1 MGLFSL
7 FKKNARPAA
16 GAAKAEAEAEPD
28 ARLAADSE
36 ALRHNS
42 QALQRDIARAT
53 AMKID
58 AIESAMELDIFAEA
72 DAEPAWRGR
81 PRPAAG
87 AANGC
92 AGAGDGATLP
102 LLEQHSTAL
111 LGGAELPAA
120 PPHSAP
126 VVEESAILYANGQA
140 ELAEQMLQASL
151 AAQAGAEPGQRDRT
165 VWWLL
170 FDLYQL
176 GGRQER
182 FDDLSIDYASVF
194 ETSPPAWRA
203 AAPAAAWAG
212 VAPGAVLAGPLD
224 QRLAPQLERLAA
236 LAKGGGPLRLE
247 LGGLEAAT
255 AAGCALLLP
264 ALRAL
269 QAGGRELVV
278 TGAAE
283 LAGRLRAPLRVGQR
297 DDGAAPWLLLLELL
311 QLLGREKDFEECAM
325 DYCVTFEVS
334 PPSYAAA
341 PKVATAA
348 PQPSAAAAERFVLPA
363 LVGGADAAAL
373 LAAVRGYAEGRGG
386 LVFDCSRLARI
397 EFGAAH
403 QLVAAL
409 QALAAAGKKLELRDL
424 NHPVAALLRLL
435 GCADIAK
442 IYPHR
447 Y

>member
-1 MGLFSL
+1 MFSL
-7 FKKNARPAA
+7 FKKNPRPPAAPGNGADADAGARPAA
-16 GAAKAEAEAEPD
+16 AGET
-28 ARLAADSE
+28 
-36 ALRHNS
+36 LRQNS

-58 AIESAMELDIFAEA
+58 AIESAMELDIFA

-81 PRPAAG
+81 PRQAG
-87 AANGC
+87 ASVV
-92 AGAGDGATLP
+92 GDGATLP
-102 LLEQHSTAL
+102 LLGQHSTEL
-111 LGGAELPAA
+111 LGEAELPAT

-140 ELAEQMLQASL
+140 ALAEQMLRASL
-151 AAQAGAEPGQRDRT
+151 AEQAGAEPGRRDRT

-176 GGRQER
+176 SGQQER

-194 ETSPPAWRA
+194 ETSPPSWRA
-203 AAPAAAWAG
+203 GAAGAAAAWAG
-212 VAPGAVLAGPLD
+212 VAPGAVLGGPLD
-224 QRLAPQLERLAA
+224 ARLAPQLERLAA
-236 LAKGGGPLRLE
+236 LARGGGPLRLE
-247 LGGLEAAT
+247 LGGLDAVAP
-255 AAGCALLLP
+255 AGCALLLP
-264 ALRAL
+264 ALHAL

-283 LAGRLRAPLRVGQR
+283 LAGRIRAALQVGRR
-297 DDGAAPWLLLLELL
+297 DDGAAAWLLLLELL

-334 PPSYAAA
+334 PPSYVAA

-348 PQPSAAAAERFVLPA
+348 PQPSAAAAQRFVLPA
-363 LVGGADAAAL
+363 LVDGDAAAL
-373 LAAVRGYAEGRGG
+373 LRAVRDHAAGRGG

-409 QALAAAGKKLELRDL
+409 QALAADGKKLELRDL

>member
-7 FKKNARPAA
+7 FKKKPATPADA
-16 GAAKAEAEAEPD
+16 GAD

-58 AIESAMELDIFAEA
+58 AIESAMELDIFAGA

-102 LLEQHSTAL
+102 LLDQHSTAL

-203 AAPAAAWAG
+203 PAPAAAWAG

-224 QRLAPQLERLAA
+224 LRLAPQLERLAA

-278 TGAAE
+278 AGAAE
-283 LAGRLRAPLRVGQR
+283 LAGRLRALAQVGRR

-373 LAAVRGYAEGRGG
+373 LAAVRGYAEDRGG

>member
-1 MGLFSL
+1 VGLFSL

-16 GAAKAEAEAEPD
+16 GAAKALAEAEAD

-87 AANGC
+87 GANGC

-102 LLEQHSTAL
+102 LLDQHSTAL
-111 LGGAELPAA
+111 LGGAELPAT

-176 GGRQER
+176 AGRQER

-203 AAPAAAWAG
+203 PAPAAAWAG

-247 LGGLEAAT
+247 LGGLEGAT

-283 LAGRLRAPLRVGQR
+283 LAGRLRALTQVGRR

-373 LAAVRGYAEGRGG
+373 LAAVRAYADNRGG